1 MSKTAAYKYS
11 YHSSFFQD
19 KKRSEDYR
27 PVPPRPQDLTE
38 QKIADRMARIFVG
51 DMIKFDSYKETYTA
65 AQVDRHGTTIK
76 TVAPV
81 VEHCGG
87 YVMVRLRNG
96 VLESVNYFDIESVNG
111 HSFPGYIRKES
122 QPEVEILRSQLWS

>member
-1 MSKTAAYKYS
+1 MSKTSEYKYS
-11 YHSSFFQD
+11 YHSGFFD
-19 KKRSEDYR
+19 KKRKAEEFV

-51 DMIKFDSYKETYTA
+51 DLIKFDSYKEAYTPS
-65 AQVDRHGTTIK
+65 QVDRHGTTIK
-76 TVAPV
+76 AVAPV

-96 VLESVNYFDIESVNG
+96 LLESVNYFDIQSVNG
-111 HSFPGYIRKES
+111 HSFPGYLRKDV
-122 QPEVEILRSQLWS
+122 QQEVEVNRRDLWA